1 METKK
6 SSGSEKR
13 KSNSKLRT
21 VDSRREYYGSK
32 LREGK
37 ADNSLTQ
44 EEIEKS
50 KKLKQQSQK
59 KGMEIAKEKAKDA
72 AKEKARTAT
81 IMHTLIAMPTIPN
94 IIPIR
99 ALVSLL

>member
-44 EEIEKS
+44 EEIEKA
-50 KKLKQQSQK
+50 KKLEAS
-59 KGMEIAKEKAKDA
+59 GM
-72 AKEKARTAT
+72 
-81 IMHTLIAMPTIPN
+81 MVGAMP
-94 IIPIR
+94 
-99 ALVSLL
+99 SL